1 MGTRAMRG
9 WGASAALAT
18 QQIRPPDP
26 YTTSADADAKETLT
40 WRGAWVSPALPTW
53 TGPRPGRVT
62 SMARYCHFLSGS

>member
-26 YTTSADADAKETLT
+26 YTTSADADAK
-40 WRGAWVSPALPTW
+40 GNID
-53 TGPRPGRVT
+53 
-62 SMARYCHFLSGS
+62 MARCLGIARTADVDWPAPGQGD